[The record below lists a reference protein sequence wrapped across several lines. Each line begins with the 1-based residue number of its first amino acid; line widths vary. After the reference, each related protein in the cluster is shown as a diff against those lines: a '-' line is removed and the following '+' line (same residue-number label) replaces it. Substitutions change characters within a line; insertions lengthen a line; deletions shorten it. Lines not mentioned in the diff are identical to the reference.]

1 MAEKIDW
8 QAAAKQRETNDRK
21 WLQSLSVEDSI
32 RLYFSLA
39 RFALSQRDSSEGWK
53 RLEEQRTQEKVAL
66 RLKLQRAVRI
76 MGGNDER

>member
-1 MAEKIDW
+1 MSENINW
-8 QAAAKQRETNDRK
+8 QAATKQVAAADRK

-39 RFALSQRDSSEGWK
+39 RFALSQRDETEGWR
-53 RLEEQRTQEKVAL
+53 RLEEQRWQEKIAY

-76 MGGNDER
+76 AGSVDER

>member
-1 MAEKIDW
+1 MAENIDW
-8 QAAAKQRETNDRK
+8 QAAAKQVEAADRK

-39 RFALSQRDSSEGWK
+39 RFALSQRDASEGWK
-53 RLEEQRTQEKVAL
+53 RLEELRWQEKIAY

-76 MGGNDER
+76 VGSDDER

>member
-8 QAAAKQRETNDRK
+8 HAAAAQREAVDRR

-39 RFALSQRDSSEGWK
+39 QFALSQRDASEGWK
-53 RLEEQRTQEKVAL
+53 RLEEQRWQEKIAF
-66 RLKLQRAVRI
+66 RLKLQRAVGI
-76 MGGNDER
+76 LGSADER